1 MTSFALVIEP
11 APQPR
16 LAAGLLLA
24 HAAIAALP
32 WVTRC
37 PAPLAL
43 ALDVLTAAG
52 FAGLIG
58 RVPGRHCRL
67 QAVAADH
74 GGWRVRRAG
83 EAGWRPA
90 TLGKA
95 SRALAEGMQLELH
108 CEGRRVGWLLA
119 RGALPPTE
127 FRRLKARIRLAC

>member
-1 MTSFALVIEP
+1 MTSFAFVIEP
-11 APQPR
+11 ASQPR
-16 LAAGLLLA
+16 LAAGLLLV

-32 WVTRC
+32 WLTRC

-43 ALDVLTAAG
+43 ALGALTAAG
-52 FAGLIG
+52 FANLLG

-67 QAVAADH
+67 LAVAADH
-74 GGWRVRRAG
+74 AGWRVRRAG
-83 EAGWRPA
+83 EANWRPA
-90 TLGKA
+90 TLASA
-95 SRALAEGMQLELH
+95 SRALAEGVLLELR